1 MASELLTVPET
12 AAFLDVSRDT
22 VYRLIREGQ
31 LPHVRL
37 GRLLRVPRTKLDEWL
52 ETETSP

>member
-1 MASELLTVPET
+1 MASGLLNVRET